1 MKYTSDIVKGI
12 VASIIDDYK
21 ENRENKIIDEI
32 QVHESEHNFK
42 VKIWYAVSEEWRDF
56 YSFTVCPDHSIK
68 AIRQLT
74 ESCMESINPFKESV
88 TV

>member
-12 VASIIDDYK
+12 VLAQTSDYN
-21 ENRENKIIDEI
+21 ENNYKKNVDVSVEECGSD
-32 QVHESEHNFK
+32 FK
-42 VKIWYAVSEEWRDF
+42 VKIWFPVSSEKSDF
-56 YSFTVCPDHSIK
+56 DIFIVNPGHSIK

-88 TV
+88 QP